1 MGRTRAGGV
10 GSGERD
16 KRPVTFSG
24 LLEQAASVGLKPD
37 EFWRM
42 TPVEFFAF
50 AKGFTKA
57 LDRKYEIESKL
68 HENLIWYLRLATY
81 RIVQIQATGAIEL
94 QEIWPMPGEQDLIRK
109 SDLTRSQAKKIAEN
123 YKKAGLIQ

>member
-1 MGRTRAGGV
+1 
-10 GSGERD
+10 
-16 KRPVTFSG
+16 
-24 LLEQAASVGLKPD
+24 
-37 EFWRM
+37 M

-50 AKGFTKA
+50 AKGYTKS

-81 RIVQIQATGAIEL
+81 RIVQIQATSAIEL
-94 QEIWPMPGEQDLIRK
+94 QEIWQMPGEQDLIRK
-109 SDLTRSQAKKIAEN
+109 SRLTRSQAIKIAEN